1 MLDYHEFD
9 YALIF
14 ISEFHMFM
22 LLLSVLTFQV
32 EEPLAFL
39 INRVQWSWTTL
50 AFVWLERFLSP
61 FLGCFAEYSIEC
73 SIITW
78 QVFFF
83 F

>member
-14 ISEFHMFM
+14 ISKFHMFM

-39 INRVQWSWTTL
+39 IN
-50 AFVWLERFLSP
+50 
-61 FLGCFAEYSIEC
+61 
-73 SIITW
+73 
-78 QVFFF
+78 QV
-83 F
+83 